1 MIIVDYIDGAGG
13 EYISY
18 FLDSHKELSNY
29 TPDQHSM
36 QIPARYKILNTSSIM
51 NSNWNEDFAN
61 EYNKIQN
68 DINVVPYH
76 LYKFPHHID
85 IIRSLDPAVRF
96 VKINNNDNDKLI
108 KYDFL
113 RKIYLRKFTN
123 KDLHQIK
130 ILINTYDNDKKI
142 TVLQKLKM
150 GNLYHIDLELIRCNK
165 VVNRKNR
172 LDAINNFID
181 KKITPPSA
189 DIIISY
195 TDFFIDFAR
204 TPDAYQTLCNQLN
217 MEYDSTKLNSLIE
230 RNKKNHTDVV
240 KFMNNFEKQIEKL

>member
-1 MIIVDYIDGAGG
+1 MIIIDYIDGAGG

-36 QIPARYKILNTSSIM
+36 QIPACYKILNTSSIM
-51 NSNWNEDFAN
+51 NSTWNEDFAS

-68 DINVVPYH
+68 DIKVIPYH

-85 IIRSLDPAVRF
+85 IIRSIDPTVRF
-96 VKINNNDNDKLI
+96 VKINSNDNDTLI

-113 RKIYLRKFTN
+113 RKIYLKKFTN
-123 KDLHQIK
+123 KDLQQIK
-130 ILINTYDNDKKI
+130 ILINTYDNNKKI
-142 TVLQKLKM
+142 TVLQRLKM
-150 GNLYHIDLELIRCNK
+150 GDLYHMDLELIRGNK

-172 LDAINNFID
+172 LDAIYDFIN

-195 TDFFIDFAR
+195 TDFFIDFAKA
-204 TPDAYQTLCNQLN
+204 PDAYQTLCNQLN
-217 MEYDSTKLNSLIE
+217 IEYDSTKLNLLLE

>member
-1 MIIVDYIDGAGG
+1 MIIVDYVDGAGG
-13 EYISY
+13 EYMSY

-29 TPDQHSM
+29 APDQHNM
-36 QIPARYKILNTSSIM
+36 QLPARYKILNTTSLM
-51 NSNWNEDFAN
+51 NSNWDEDFAN
-61 EYNKIQN
+61 EYCKIKN
-68 DINVVPYH
+68 DIKVVSYH

-85 IIRSLDPAVRF
+85 IIRNIDPAVRF
-96 VKINNNDNDKLI
+96 VKIDSNSNDKLI

-113 RKIYLRKFTN
+113 RKVYLKKFTN
-123 KDLHQIK
+123 KDLHEIK
-130 ILINTYDNDKKI
+130 ILINTYDNNKKI

-150 GNLYHIDLELIRCNK
+150 GDLYHIDLELIRRNK

-172 LDAINNFID
+172 LDAIYDFVD
-181 KKITPPSA
+181 KKITPPTT

-217 MEYDSTKLNSLIE
+217 IDYDSTKLQLLLE
-230 RNKKNHTDVV
+230 RNKQNHADVV
-240 KFMNNFEKQIEKL
+240 KFMDNFEKQIEKL

>member
-1 MIIVDYIDGAGG
+1 M
-13 EYISY
+13 
-18 FLDSHKELSNY
+18 
-29 TPDQHSM
+29 
-36 QIPARYKILNTSSIM
+36 
-51 NSNWNEDFAN
+51 
-61 EYNKIQN
+61 
-68 DINVVPYH
+68 
-76 LYKFPHHID
+76 
-85 IIRSLDPAVRF
+85 
-96 VKINNNDNDKLI
+96 
-108 KYDFL
+108 